1 MNELKKE
8 FAVESGH
15 WYMPDGSPMY
25 TIRVGDKP
33 ERPTTLRDARRLG
46 LFPSVTMII
55 SLLSKPGL
63 EKWKL
68 RQAIL
73 AALTLPMNPDET
85 LDDFAVRVTR
95 DAKEQSRKR
104 AEEGSAIHGSI
115 DRALQHK
122 DFNPAHEKFVTA
134 VLEELKKLGDGWH
147 SERSFASPLG
157 YGGKVDLHNDKMVI
171 DFKTKEFSETSDNL
185 TWPEQCMQL
194 AAYRAGLGMPLD
206 ARGINIFISVNNP
219 GLTRVHEWDQSL
231 LDTGFEKFRLL
242 LAYWQLDK
250 KYLEKT

>member
-104 AEEGSAIHGSI
+104 AEEGSAIHGSESG
-115 DRALQHK
+115 ALAK
-122 DFNPAHEKFVTA
+122 
-134 VLEELKKLGDGWH
+134 
-147 SERSFASPLG
+147 
-157 YGGKVDLHNDKMVI
+157 
-171 DFKTKEFSETSDNL
+171 KEFSETSDNL
-185 TWPEQCMQL
+185 AWPEQCMQL